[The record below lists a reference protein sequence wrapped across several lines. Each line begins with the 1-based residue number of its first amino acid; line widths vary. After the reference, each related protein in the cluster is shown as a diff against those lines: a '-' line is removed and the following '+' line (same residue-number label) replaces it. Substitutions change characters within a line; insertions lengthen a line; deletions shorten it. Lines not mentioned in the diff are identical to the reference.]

1 MLTAEASNPVGYAS
15 GFPVRGDGS
24 WWPGFDGAL
33 PLAVDRLTGADRAF
47 TFTFTFTF
55 TGILVHP
62 HARNRD
68 VARRLQ
74 ERLLAEHQA
83 SLGVTSADRADQPV
97 LAALRSWGR
106 KDAGDVRGAAVG
118 AVSLSLVLLLG
129 VRTAARPEELDHHSW
144 TRWSP

>member
-15 GFPVRGDGS
+15 GIPVRCDGS

-33 PLAVDRLTGADRAF
+33 PLAADRLTGADRAF
-47 TFTFTFTF
+47 TFTCTF

-62 HARNRD
+62 HTRNRD

-83 SLGVTSADRADQPV
+83 SVGATSADRVGQPIP
-97 LAALRSWGR
+97 AALRSWSR
-106 KDAGDVRGAAVG
+106 KDAGDVSRAADG
-118 AVSLSLVLLLG
+118 AVFLSLVFPWG
-129 VRTAARPEELDHHSW
+129 VRTAARPEELDHHPW
-144 TRWSP
+144 TGWSP